1 MFDPWRPTEDVI
13 TGFWGDKNPWVWVVP
28 ISCVCFHGVEF
39 QNLSL
44 SRVGNVRG
52 QISVEGCGVVWG
64 VWWLSGLG
72 YQQPPYR
79 VNGGMRRIV
88 NRNIGRP
95 FPSMQVEKK
104 KHFLDLTEKVERC
117 FDWRIGFFMV
127 YKTST
132 KLVLYVP
139 LRTREDWNGSCGV
152 STDGR
157 RPDDRKSPRLLD
169 TTPDPL
175 FVITIVFGLFFA
187 TL

>member
-1 MFDPWRPTEDVI
+1 M
-13 TGFWGDKNPWVWVVP
+13 
-28 ISCVCFHGVEF
+28 
-39 QNLSL
+39 
-44 SRVGNVRG
+44 
-52 QISVEGCGVVWG
+52 
-64 VWWLSGLG
+64 
-72 YQQPPYR
+72 
-79 VNGGMRRIV
+79 NGGMRRIV

-104 KHFLDLTEKVERC
+104 TFSRLDRKFRPSDVPIDELFFSWYIKRQPNLFSTYLYEQEMTETEVV
-117 FDWRIGFFMV
+117 GF
-127 YKTST
+127 
-132 KLVLYVP
+132 
-139 LRTREDWNGSCGV
+139 

>member
-64 VWWLSGLG
+64 AWWLSGLG
-72 YQQPPYR
+72 YQQPPCR

-104 KHFLDLTEKVERC
+104 TFSRLDRKFRPSDVPIDEL
-117 FDWRIGFFMV
+117 FFMV

-139 LRTREDWNGSCGV
+139 LRTRDDWNGSCGV